1 MSDVADREALLQV
14 RAAIDTTQDQVDSVQ
29 DDRFKSNNDMR
40 KTIEIF
46 RSPLIE
52 LNKDILKG
60 VEIIDEEDEDQ

>member
-1 MSDVADREALLQV
+1 V

-60 VEIIDEEDEDQ
+60 VEIIDEEEEDQ